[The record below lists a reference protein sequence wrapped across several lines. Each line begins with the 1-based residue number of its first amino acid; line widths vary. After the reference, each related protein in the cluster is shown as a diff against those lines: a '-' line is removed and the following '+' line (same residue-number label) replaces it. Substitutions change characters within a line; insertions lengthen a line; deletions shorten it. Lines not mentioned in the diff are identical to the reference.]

1 LCPKYLYLREGL
13 LPLEETVI
21 TCFSVG
27 MKIVADIHIPF
38 LRGLLEPFADVVYL
52 SGQAIR
58 KEDIKDADAL
68 LVRTRTQCD
77 RNLLEGTKVRF
88 IGTTAIGFDH
98 IDQDYCEAKHITWV
112 NAPGCNAK
120 AVAQYVTSSL
130 LTLAKQYGFNLSK
143 KTLGIIGVGQCGQK
157 VERNARLLEMN
168 ILLNDPLRARNEGEK
183 NFDSLDRI
191 LEESDIITLHP
202 TLEKEGPDKTYHL
215 LDAAFF
221 ARLKRP
227 IFLINTARGAIIDTN
242 ALKQAMDE
250 GKVIDCALDCWEN
263 EPDIDK
269 DLLQRC
275 LVTTPH
281 IAGYSSDG
289 KANATRIVLE
299 QLNTFF
305 QLNLPR
311 IVPDLPV
318 PECPVFTVPKNSKDK
333 IASALLHAY
342 DPLLDS
348 KALKESPEQFES
360 MRSNYELRREY
371 KAYRLLNLPDKE
383 GDLLRAFGFQLPP
396 HPADKQL
403 KEL

>member
-1 LCPKYLYLREGL
+1 
-13 LPLEETVI
+13 
-21 TCFSVG
+21 
-27 MKIVADIHIPF
+27 MKIVADKQIPF
-38 LRGLLEPFADVVYL
+38 LKGLLEPVAEVVYL
-52 SGQAIR
+52 CGRDIR
-58 KEDIKDADAL
+58 KKDVIDADAL
-68 LVRTRTQCD
+68 IVRSRTLCD
-77 RNLLEGTKVRF
+77 RELLEGTSVKF

-98 IDQDYCEAKHITWV
+98 IDQDYCDAKQITWV

-130 LTLAKQYGFNLSK
+130 LSLAKQYRFHLSE

-157 VERNARLLEMN
+157 VERNARLLDMN
-168 ILLNDPLRARNEGEK
+168 ILLNDPPRARNEGDK

-202 TLEKEGPDKTYHL
+202 RLEKEGPDKTYHL
-215 LDAAFF
+215 LDEAFF
-221 ARLKRP
+221 SKLKRP
-227 IFLINTARGAIIDTN
+227 VFIINTARGAIINTH

-263 EPDIDK
+263 EPDIDTN
-269 DLLQRC
+269 LLERC
-275 LVTTPH
+275 LITTPH

-299 QLNTFF
+299 QLNAFF

-311 IVPDLPV
+311 FVPELPV
-318 PECPVFTVPKNSKDK
+318 PECPVFKVPKSSKDK
-333 IASALLHAY
+333 LASALLYAY
-342 DPLLDS
+342 NPLTDS
-348 KALKESPEQFES
+348 KFLKDSPEQFETL
-360 MRSNYELRREY
+360 RSNYVLRREY
-371 KAYRLLNLPDKE
+371 KAFRLLNLPDKE

-403 KEL
+403 REL